1 MSDEIPNKRTRTA
14 QEAVNAHLAERRK
27 EALSKIKGT
36 DSAAEKRRADIHE
49 SGNYQ
54 LPALLNAARLAAGQI
69 QLASH
74 LLKPTYPDAKA
85 RLTTNLKVRPSSLP
99 KTLAVGSHV
108 LHDDTHP
115 DTTGNAVYVKKIY
128 ELNRLLSAQFEN
140 RSFLNWLIEG
150 DMEVAIALGCIGKD
164 ASSDRAVLIAIGD
177 DRCPTPASHSM
188 AKQLYWLVGNDAHDE
203 SAFHLLAPLYP
214 TLLVH
219 SVYQQL
225 QNDRFSEE
233 AKAAGVARK
242 AGTHHSRPVREYPQL
257 AVQKLGGTKP
267 QNISQLN
274 SERLGDNCLLASVPP
289 VWKSE
294 DVRPPLRVHSLF
306 RVYVHRYAVSR
317 QVRALRLFLQS
328 APPSNELTRRKVRE
342 WVQSLAEE
350 LVQFQAELLTLE
362 PGWSQTEDC
371 LLTVDQ
377 RAWLD
382 PDAQTSG
389 AVDHDEAADSIASDF
404 ARWVNAQLH
413 NPLPVGDPE
422 FLFWRKLAREQFA
435 TYERESI

>member
-1 MSDEIPNKRTRTA
+1 MSEEIPNKRTRTA
-14 QEAVNAHLAERRK
+14 QEAVNAHRAERRK

-36 DSAAEKRRADIHE
+36 DSAAEKRRADIHD

-54 LPALLNAARLAAGQI
+54 LPALLNAAILAAGQI

-85 RLTTNLKVRPSSLP
+85 RLTTNLKVRPSLLP

-115 DTTGNAVYVKKIY
+115 DTTGNGAYVKKIY

-164 ASSDRAVLIAIGD
+164 ASSVRAVLIAIGD

-233 AKAAGVARK
+233 AKAARVARK

-274 SERLGDNCLLASVPP
+274 SERRGDNCLLASVPP

-306 RVYVHRYAVSR
+306 RVYGHRYAVSR